1 MTEEKEIEIKTDEV
15 NELLSA
21 VPKWIIRW
29 GVTIIFGIML
39 LVLVFSFFIKY
50 PETLPASI
58 TITTTNP
65 PITLI
70 SKTGGKIILL
80 PVKNNQH
87 VKQGDV
93 LMVLENP
100 ANYKHV
106 LSVYA
111 LLDTFQTN
119 LKLKKNIPEIVYFD
133 TLQLGDISTPFLQFL
148 KSYNS
153 YKLFSETNPQQK
165 EISII
170 NKELETYN
178 LLLTKYQLQE
188 TISKQEFE
196 LMEKDF
202 NRYNTLFKNGSI
214 SSKEFEDKSRDYL
227 AAKKNYE
234 NIKINNLNNKI
245 TVNNLEKNK
254 LQLQLLA
261 VQEGEKYIQEL
272 NESIQRLKVQ
282 LETWEQTYL
291 IIAPFDG
298 IVSLF
303 NYWNVNQA
311 IKQGDEVLSL
321 VPSEKQEVIGKLML
335 PLQNSGKLKTGQ
347 TVNIKLNNYPYQE
360 YSMLKGQVRNI
371 SVIPQKQN
379 YAIEVA
385 LPDQLTTTYKKKL
398 EYKEEMQGSAEIV
411 TEELSLFNRIFYQFR
426 KLLKKGD

>member
-1 MTEEKEIEIKTDEV
+1 MAEENEIEIKTDEV
-15 NELLSA
+15 NELLTA

-29 GVTIIFGIML
+29 GVTIIFGIMVSTL
-39 LVLVFSFFIKY
+39 ILTFFIRY

-65 PITLI
+65 PITLVA
-70 SKTGGKIILL
+70 KTSGKIILL

-87 VKQGDV
+87 VKASTV

-106 LSVYA
+106 LSVST

-119 LKLKKNIPEIVYFD
+119 LKLKKNIPEMVFFD
-133 TLQLGDISTPFLQFL
+133 SLQLGDISTPFLQFL

-153 YKLFSETNPQQK
+153 YKLFTETNPQQK

-170 NKELETYN
+170 NSELETYSV
-178 LLLTKYQLQE
+178 LSAKYQVQE
-188 TISKQEFE
+188 NLSKQEFD
-196 LMEKDF
+196 LAEKDF
-202 NRYNTLFKNGSI
+202 NRFNSLFQSGSI
-214 SSKEFEDKSRDYL
+214 SSKEFEDKNRDYIL
-227 AAKKNYE
+227 AKKNYE
-234 NIKINNLNNKI
+234 SIKINNLNNKI

-261 VQEGEKYIQEL
+261 VQESEKYIQEL
-272 NESIQRLKVQ
+272 NESIQRLKLQ
-282 LETWEQTYL
+282 IETWEQTYL
-291 IIAPFDG
+291 LIAPFDG

-311 IKQGDEVLSL
+311 ITQGDEVISI
-321 VPSEKQEVIGKLML
+321 VPSEKQEVIGKLIL

-347 TVNIKLNNYPYQE
+347 LVNIRLNNYPYQE
-360 YSMLKGQVRNI
+360 YGMLKGVVRNI

-379 YAIEVA
+379 YSVEVA
-385 LPDQLTTTYKKKL
+385 LPEQLTTTYQKKL
-398 EYKEEMQGSAEIV
+398 EYKEEMQGTAEIV
-411 TEELSLFNRIFYQFR
+411 TEELTLFQRLFYQFR
-426 KLLKKGD
+426 KLIKK